1 MVTIHWAF
9 NGWTLHHRES
19 MLEKEM
25 APYDDAAN
33 ENRNYQVIRKVA
45 DSFQHKQKLLHLH
58 LLGVVLQK
66 LAWILRPGVRVS
78 SFKLGKKKLNTV
90 ISWYTVLHQKFDGLS
105 KLIFG

>member
-1 MVTIHWAF
+1 LDYPVIVGTCVGL
-9 NGWTLHHRES
+9 NLVV
-19 MLEKEM
+19 
-25 APYDDAAN
+25 AN
-33 ENRNYQVIRKVA
+33 C
-45 DSFQHKQKLLHLH
+45 HLH
-58 LLGVVLQK
+58 LLGVGLQK